1 MTDGS
6 RGAISDRMASDMEV
20 QTKQR
25 CVTEFLHLEKFAPTD
40 THQCLLNVSKRPTSG
55 CEHSD
60 LLVLIFDE
68 CSMQLSF
75 IPGESALLMAVTV
88 LKNSDL

>member
-1 MTDGS
+1 MQKK
-6 RGAISDRMASDMEV
+6 M
-20 QTKQR
+20 
-25 CVTEFLHLEKFAPTD
+25 APTD
-40 THQCLLNVSKRPTSG
+40 IHLCLLNGYGDQTVDVSTVMWWVVHFSSDDSG
-55 CEHSD
+55 SP

>member
-1 MTDGS
+1 MDVSTVKRWAVRFSSGDCDSGS
-6 RGAISDRMASDMEV
+6 
-20 QTKQR
+20 
-25 CVTEFLHLEKFAPTD
+25 P
-40 THQCLLNVSKRPTSG
+40 
-55 CEHSD
+55 